1 MCLGKKKKLTN
12 QKDSVCTYPTTVK
25 KSNFGTH
32 APCQKFSA
40 TGFAADAN
48 FILFRLFGLASLY
61 QLTAYFPD
69 GERKW
74 ICPLQRAMQL
84 DASSWF
90 KDEKAGIWQHSKGA
104 E

>member
-1 MCLGKKKKLTN
+1 MHLSN
-12 QKDSVCTYPTTVK
+12 NSK

>member
-1 MCLGKKKKLTN
+1 MHLSNNSK
-12 QKDSVCTYPTTVK
+12 K